1 MVLNWVNFW
10 FTNLVWGVHQT
21 VMKLCLGPKIFAQHV
36 PGIFAQFAE
45 SCLWMVD
52 SKESSSVDEEE
63 RKGKMDDGIDTSL
76 ALEENYLFVDL
87 WEPQPCLRGP
97 QWYSS

>member
-1 MVLNWVNFW
+1 
-10 FTNLVWGVHQT
+10 
-21 VMKLCLGPKIFAQHV
+21 
-36 PGIFAQFAE
+36 
-45 SCLWMVD
+45 MVD

-76 ALEENYLFVDL
+76 ALEENYLYVDL

-97 QWYSS
+97 Q